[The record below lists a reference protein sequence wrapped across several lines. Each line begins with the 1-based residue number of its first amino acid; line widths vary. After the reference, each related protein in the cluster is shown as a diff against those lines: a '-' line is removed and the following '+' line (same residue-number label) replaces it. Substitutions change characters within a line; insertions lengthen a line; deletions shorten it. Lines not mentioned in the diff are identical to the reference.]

1 MVPLK
6 HLSTWYCSATT
17 DQRIASI
24 NDGSTKSW
32 WHPDMKSALSTSPA
46 FGSKFGQSFS
56 HRVFICSLSEISRG
70 KILPAHGAQL
80 GRFYLESDWFQQ
92 PAVASCQSKVFS
104 RVIYGRLLHP
114 RFMDHD
120 PGTVETASFI
130 FWMAIEL
137 IGVKLAW
144 KWSKQFLPS
153 FLWFPLKFISV
164 FCQNNGNRVS
174 LTPALTIA

>member
-1 MVPLK
+1 
-6 HLSTWYCSATT
+6 
-17 DQRIASI
+17 
-24 NDGSTKSW
+24 
-32 WHPDMKSALSTSPA
+32 MKSALSVSTSPA

-114 RFMDHD
+114 AIYGSRSWNRRNGELYILNGPPAHWCQISMEMEQTISSIFFM
-120 PGTVETASFI
+120 VSSQIYFC
-130 FWMAIEL
+130 
-137 IGVKLAW
+137 
-144 KWSKQFLPS
+144 FLS
-153 FLWFPLKFISV
+153 E
-164 FCQNNGNRVS
+164 
-174 LTPALTIA
+174 